1 MRLVLITGCCLHT
14 RILPAN
20 IDFRSAGFPVN
31 GEFFLYFSLSIW
43 QFFHNFVLVLV
54 DRSLSGPVF
63 AVHAMIFVGTKNGSS
78 NTHRNE
84 CFPHFVLFANAIL
97 TVVDGRLFCAQFT
110 QRLFLLRLH
119 TAFGSKFFSIS
130 IQHTSLRMGLAMW
143 DVNYSRTTDSCI
155 MLDYPCSIW
164 PQCADCRSVYACALL
179 ACWQC
184 GQRMLPMH
192 NAMRSSEIVAHVGN
206 APPSVWLAVF
216 FHHCL
221 WIVCEEAQTQK
232 QIDR

>member
-1 MRLVLITGCCLHT
+1 MFSS
-14 RILPAN
+14 
-20 IDFRSAGFPVN
+20 FRSICKCHPNSCRWSFILCSIYTAPFSFAAAYRLRFQI
-31 GEFFLYFSLSIW
+31 FFYF
-43 QFFHNFVLVLV
+43 
-54 DRSLSGPVF
+54 
-63 AVHAMIFVGTKNGSS
+63 
-78 NTHRNE
+78 
-84 CFPHFVLFANAIL
+84 
-97 TVVDGRLFCAQFT
+97 
-110 QRLFLLRLH
+110 H
-119 TAFGSKFFSIS
+119 TAYIVAYGPGYVRCKLIS
-130 IQHTSLRMGLAMW
+130 
-143 DVNYSRTTDSCI
+143 NYRF

-232 QIDR
+232 QIDGEREKEWERATVP